1 MHGGGGMMYA
11 NHIGYSD
18 VNPFEVVDYVSLKTL
33 DIREMVA
40 TEKPWMRQFMAGG
53 FLGHVVNQ
61 EDQDWDIQ
69 PDPDAP
75 LVRIRK
81 HKDGKWYDRHGARYA
96 LAEKPVKFHDFNF

>member
-1 MHGGGGMMYA
+1 MIYA

-18 VNPFEVVDYVSLKTL
+18 INPFEVVKHVSDKAL

-69 PDPDAP
+69 PDPEAP
-75 LVRIRK
+75 VIRIRK
-81 HKDGKWYDRHGARYA
+81 HKNGQWYDRYGARYV
-96 LAEKPVKFHDFNF
+96 LADKPVKFHDFNF

>member
-1 MHGGGGMMYA
+1 MIYA

-18 VNPFEVVDYVSLKTL
+18 VNPFEVVRYVSLKTL

-69 PDPDAP
+69 SDPEAP
-75 LVRIRK
+75 VIRIRK
-81 HKDGKWYDRHGARYA
+81 RKDGKWYDSHGARYA
-96 LAEKPVKFHDFNF
+96 LALKPVKFHDFNF

>member
-1 MHGGGGMMYA
+1 MIYA

-18 VNPFEVVDYVSLKTL
+18 VNPFEVVRFVNWKTL

-69 PDPDAP
+69 PDPEAP
-75 LVRIRK
+75 VIRIRK
-81 HKDGKWYDRHGARYA
+81 HKDGKWYDRHGSRYA
-96 LAEKPVKFHDFNF
+96 LAEKPIKFHDFNF

>member
-1 MHGGGGMMYA
+1 MMYA

-18 VNPFEVVDYVSLKTL
+18 VNPFEVVDHVSLKTL
-33 DIREMVA
+33 VIREMVA

-69 PDPDAP
+69 SDPDAP

-81 HKDGKWYDRHGARYA
+81 HKDGKWYDSHGARYA
-96 LAEKPVKFHDFNF
+96 LADKPLKFHDFNF

>member
-1 MHGGGGMMYA
+1 MMYA

-18 VNPFEVVDYVSLKTL
+18 VTPFEVVDYVSLKTL
-33 DIREMVA
+33 VIREMVA

-81 HKDGKWYDRHGARYA
+81 HKDGKWYDRHGARYV

>member
-1 MHGGGGMMYA
+1 MMYA

-18 VNPFEVVDYVSLKTL
+18 VNPFEVVRYVSLKTL
-33 DIREMVA
+33 VIREMVA
-40 TEKPWMRQFMAGG
+40 TEKAWMRQFMAGG

-69 PDPDAP
+69 PDPEAP
-75 LVRIRK
+75 VIRIRK
-81 HKDGKWYDRHGARYA
+81 RKDGKWYDSHGARYA

>member
-1 MHGGGGMMYA
+1 MIYA

-33 DIREMVA
+33 VIREMSA
-40 TEKPWMRQFMAGG
+40 TELPWDRKFMAGG
-53 FLGHVVNQ
+53 FLGHVANQ
-61 EDQDWDIQ
+61 EDQKWDIQ

-81 HKDGKWYDRHGARYA
+81 HKNGKWYDKHGALYA
-96 LAEKPVKFHDFNF
+96 VAEKPVKFHDYNF

>member
-1 MHGGGGMMYA
+1 MIYA

-18 VNPFEVVDYVSLKTL
+18 VTPFEVVRCVSLKTL

-69 PDPDAP
+69 PDPEAP
-75 LVRIRK
+75 VIRIRK
-81 HKDGKWYDRHGARYA
+81 RKDGKWYDSHGARYA

>member
-1 MHGGGGMMYA
+1 MMYA

-18 VNPFEVVDYVSLKTL
+18 VTPFEVVRFVNWKTL
-33 DIREMVA
+33 DIREMWAV
-40 TEKPWMRQFMAGG
+40 EKPWMRQFMAGG

-69 PDPDAP
+69 PDPDSP
-75 LVRIRK
+75 VVRIRQ

-96 LAEKPVKFHDFNF
+96 LAEKPVKFRDFNF

>member
-1 MHGGGGMMYA
+1 MIYA

-18 VNPFEVVDYVSLKTL
+18 VNPFEVVRCVSLKTL

-81 HKDGKWYDRHGARYA
+81 HKDGKWYDRDGARYV
-96 LAEKPVKFHDFNF
+96 LDDLPVKFHDFNF